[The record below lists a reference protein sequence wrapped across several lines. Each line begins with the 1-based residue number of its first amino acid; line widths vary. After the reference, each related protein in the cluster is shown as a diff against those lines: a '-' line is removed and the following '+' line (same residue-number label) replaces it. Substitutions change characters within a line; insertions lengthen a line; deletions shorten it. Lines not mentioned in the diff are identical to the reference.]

1 MINSAALNQTQTK
14 PTHSGVT
21 ELILADDSLDQL
33 SLILPMIAF
42 LSQSRSDRWISW
54 ICPHPISRQLLES
67 YGVNTQRLRFIHG
80 KDGENARWIAW
91 EALTA
96 GNSHT
101 VIASPG
107 KLSDKELLQLEQ
119 AAHQGQCQG
128 LLLRLR

>member
-14 PTHSGVT
+14 PAHSGVT

-54 ICPHPISRQLLES
+54 ICPHPIGRQILES

-91 EALTA
+91 EALAA